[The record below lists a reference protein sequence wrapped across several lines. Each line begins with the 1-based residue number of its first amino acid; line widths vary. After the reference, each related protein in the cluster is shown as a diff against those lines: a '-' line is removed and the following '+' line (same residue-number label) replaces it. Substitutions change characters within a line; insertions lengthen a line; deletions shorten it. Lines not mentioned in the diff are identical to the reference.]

1 MNKLL
6 TGGNFLPKSRKLVS
20 LSLATTLIVITLQ
33 IYTAQALPIPKG
45 FKLMLSET
53 GVQVYKK
60 DYANGNSDYVTVVN
74 LEKGTIRN
82 LTGTVEGTPE
92 GIVKKK
98 LPSEFWQDAVKQ
110 NTSTRKAKV
119 VVNASFFSTNDN
131 PTGIAFGL
139 KLGGTTISFGYAIA
153 KEYPGQIRTFSF
165 NPDQGIAN
173 IQSYAKETFDSTPE
187 VVGALDGVANKS
199 AFSYLPRTFVGVRDD
214 DGNGTKETVIFYS
227 SSYARQIDASNV
239 LTGFGASGTAMLD
252 GGGSTFLIINGNSLI
267 STKRKVPHA
276 IAVYAGD

>member
-1 MNKLL
+1 MDKLFTITNL
-6 TGGNFLPKSRKLVS
+6 LPKSRKLLF
-20 LSLATTLIVITLQ
+20 LSLASTVIVITLQ
-33 IYTAQALPIPKG
+33 IYTAQALEIPNG

-53 GVQVYKK
+53 GLQVYKK
-60 DYANGNSDYVTVVN
+60 DYSKGKSDYVTVVN

-82 LTGTVEGTPE
+82 LTGTAEGTPNAM
-92 GIVKKK
+92 VKRK
-98 LPSEFWQDAVKQ
+98 LPSEFWQDAVKE
-110 NTSTRKAKV
+110 NTSTRKGMV
-119 VVNASFFSTNDN
+119 VVNASFFSTNDD

-139 KLGGTTISFGYAIA
+139 KLGGSTISYGYAIA

-187 VVGALDGVANKS
+187 VVGALDVTANKS
-199 AFSYLPRTFVGVRDD
+199 ALSYLPRTFVGVRDD

-239 LTGFGASGTAMLD
+239 LTGFGASVTAMLD
-252 GGGSTFLIINGNSLI
+252 GGGSTFLIVNGNSLI
-267 STKRKVPHA
+267 STRRKVPHA
-276 IAVYAGD
+276 IAVYAGK